1 MIDTISRIL
10 FHLSMIKKYA
20 ALVCLLFL
28 LLSGCS
34 SETAD
39 NDTLQIAVSQEPA
52 TLDVMRNSSRVARAI
67 LSGNV
72 FERVLTLSAEG
83 SAVPELASSYEI
95 SEDGHTLTVFIR
107 SDVAFH
113 NGDIMDSNDVADS
126 LNRWIDSYQAVRSMV
141 GDARFEAVDD
151 NTVRIESDHPVILL
165 PDMMAGSP
173 YSAVVMP
180 SEVFDSLDGNGFITE
195 AVGTGPYR
203 FISWS
208 NGQNI
213 TLERFDAYSA
223 YGDKDAPMDGLAGY
237 KHAYIKTLVYNFV
250 PDSVTRTAGIRNGQ
264 YLFDDDTV
272 NDDRDA
278 LRRDSSLVVSEGDE
292 DGSVVLIFNKKE
304 GLSSNQYIRKAVNTA
319 LDLNTVMS
327 ARNGRDGFV
336 LYPGY
341 MESWQSEW
349 AVTGL
354 DEFYNIN
361 DKNEAARILEEGG
374 YDGSPFRI
382 LTSSSSNMDRAA
394 VAIKSELEKAGMN
407 VELIIVDWAAMMAM
421 RNDPSLYDMFIT
433 AMTQVAIPSQKLFLD
448 PTYAGWSEDEKLAS
462 LLGAFSLASTREEA
476 SEIWAETQRYC
487 YEYLPAIVAGH
498 YVSGSLYS
506 KSLTGVE
513 EYFGYYFYNA
523 RIVRD

>member
-1 MIDTISRIL
+1 ML
-10 FHLSMIKKYA
+10 KKYA
-20 ALVCLLFL
+20 ALVCLLL
-28 LLSGCS
+28 MVLTGCS
-34 SETAD
+34 REAANT
-39 NDTLQIAVSQEPA
+39 DTLQIAVSQEPA
-52 TLDVMRNSSRVARAI
+52 TLDVMRNSARVTRAI
-67 LSGNV
+67 LTGNV
-72 FERVLTLSAEG
+72 FERVLTLSSDG
-83 SAVPELASSYEI
+83 RAVPELASDYEL
-95 SEDGHTLTVFIR
+95 SADGRILTITMR
-107 SDVAFH
+107 TDVRFH
-113 NGDIMDSNDVADS
+113 NGDIMDSADVIAS

-141 GDARFEAVDD
+141 GASRFEAVDD
-151 NTVRIESDHPVILL
+151 STIRISCDHPVILL

-180 SEVFDSLDGNGFITE
+180 HEVFESLDDNGFITE
-195 AVGTGPYR
+195 AIGTGPYR

-213 TLERFDAYSA
+213 TLERFEDYSA
-223 YGDKDAPMDGLAGY
+223 YGDESEPMNGLAGY
-237 KHAYIKTLVYNFV
+237 KHAYIRTLVYNFV
-250 PDSVTRTAGIRNGQ
+250 PDSVTRTAGIRSGQ

-278 LRRDSSLVVSEGDE
+278 LRKDSSLVVSEGDE

-304 GLSSNQYIRKAVNTA
+304 GLASEQYIRKAVNTA

-327 ARNGRDGFV
+327 ARNGKDGFV

-349 AVTGL
+349 AVSGL
-354 DEFYNIN
+354 DGFYNIN
-361 DKNEAARILEEGG
+361 DKEEARRILEEGG
-374 YDGSPFRI
+374 YDGTPFRI

-421 RNDPSLYDMFIT
+421 RSDPSLYDMFIT
-433 AMTQVAIPSQKLFLD
+433 AMTQVAVPSQKLFLD
-448 PTYAGWSEDEKLAS
+448 PTYAGWTDDAHLAELLEEFTLS
-462 LLGAFSLASTREEA
+462 LTRDEA
-476 SEIWAETQRYC
+476 SAKWAEIQRYC

-506 KSLTGVE
+506 RNLVGVE